1 MTIVGV
7 VLVALGLALLGAIV
21 VRVWSGMVRYA
32 PPDAP
37 SRTDMR
43 NREAARLYEASRPV
57 VSRVLYDR
65 RRKNGPTLDQ

>member
-1 MTIVGV
+1 MVVVGSGLV
-7 VLVALGLALLGAIV
+7 VLGLVVLGLVV

-37 SRTDMR
+37 SRADMR
-43 NREAARLYEASRPV
+43 NRETARWLEQSCPQ

-65 RRKNGPTLDQ
+65 RRKSGS